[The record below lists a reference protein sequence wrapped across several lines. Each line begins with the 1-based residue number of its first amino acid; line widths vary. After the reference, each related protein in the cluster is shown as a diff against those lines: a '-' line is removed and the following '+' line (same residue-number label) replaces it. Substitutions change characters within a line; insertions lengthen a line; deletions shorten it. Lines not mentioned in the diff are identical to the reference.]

1 MTTIT
6 CQPIGIIRTAFTS
19 RENTPRGV
27 AAQNACGVIQMD
39 PQYREAMADMHP
51 GERYLVLFHF
61 DRAKGFA
68 QTVPIHGDGP
78 MTGLFST
85 LILPFTITTFAWT
98 LADPRWR
105 HMFGVPSA
113 CCTLSATLNT
123 RMRPRCSGGEP

>member
-6 CQPIGIIRTAFTS
+6 CQPIGIIRTDFTS

-39 PQYREAMADMHP
+39 PQYRKAMADMHP

-85 LILPFTITTFAWT
+85 RAPNRPNPIGLTAITVESITDTQITFRG
-98 LADPRWR
+98 ADMMDGTP
-105 HMFGVPSA
+105 VLDIKPI
-113 CCTLSATLNT
+113 
-123 RMRPRCSGGEP
+123 

>member
-6 CQPIGIIRTAFTS
+6 CQPIGIIRTDFTS

-68 QTVPIHGDGP
+68 QTVPIHGDGL

-85 LILPFTITTFAWT
+85 RAPNRPNPIGLTAITVESIKIGRA
-98 LADPRWR
+98 
-105 HMFGVPSA
+105 HV
-113 CCTLSATLNT
+113 
-123 RMRPRCSGGEP
+123 

>member
-51 GERYLVLFHF
+51 GVRYLVLFHF

-85 LILPFTITTFAWT
+85 RAPNRPNPIGLTAITVESITDTQITFRG
-98 LADPRWR
+98 ADMMDGTP
-105 HMFGVPSA
+105 VLDIKPI
-113 CCTLSATLNT
+113 
-123 RMRPRCSGGEP
+123 

>member
-85 LILPFTITTFAWT
+85 RAPNRPNPIGLTAITVESITDTQITFRGADMMDGTPVLLSLIHI
-98 LADPRWR
+98 
-105 HMFGVPSA
+105 
-113 CCTLSATLNT
+113 
-123 RMRPRCSGGEP
+123 

>member
-6 CQPIGIIRTAFTS
+6 CQPIGIIRTDFTS

-51 GERYLVLFHF
+51 GERYLVLFYF

-85 LILPFTITTFAWT
+85 RAPNRPNPIGLTAITVESITGTQIAFRG
-98 LADPRWR
+98 ADMMDGTP
-105 HMFGVPSA
+105 VLDIKP
-113 CCTLSATLNT
+113 L
-123 RMRPRCSGGEP
+123 

>member
-6 CQPIGIIRTAFTS
+6 CQPIGIIRTNFTS

-85 LILPFTITTFAWT
+85 RAPNRPNPIGLTAITVESITDTQITFRG
-98 LADPRWR
+98 ADMMDGTP
-105 HMFGVPSA
+105 VLDIKPI
-113 CCTLSATLNT
+113 
-123 RMRPRCSGGEP
+123 

>member
-6 CQPIGIIRTAFTS
+6 CQPIGIIRTDFTS

-85 LILPFTITTFAWT
+85 RAPNRPNPIGLTAITVESITDTQITFRG
-98 LADPRWR
+98 ADMMDGTP
-105 HMFGVPSA
+105 VLDIKPI
-113 CCTLSATLNT
+113 
-123 RMRPRCSGGEP
+123 

>member
-85 LILPFTITTFAWT
+85 RAPNRPNPIGLTAITVESITGTQIAFRG
-98 LADPRWR
+98 ADMMDGTP
-105 HMFGVPSA
+105 VLDIKP
-113 CCTLSATLNT
+113 L
-123 RMRPRCSGGEP
+123 